1 MADHSQRMPVS
12 AGRYRELII
21 TSCVMRNA
29 AIVAAY
35 ERKTP
40 GSARL
45 SARARQVFPGGVT
58 HDTRLL
64 EPYPLAIA
72 RAKGARKWDVDG
84 NEYVDY
90 IGGHGALLLGHT
102 HPVVSQAVS
111 EQLAKGTHY
120 GAA

>member
-1 MADHSQRMPVS
+1 
-12 AGRYRELII
+12 
-21 TSCVMRNA
+21 MRNS
-29 AIVAAY
+29 AIVSAY

-45 SARARQVFPGGVT
+45 SARSREVFPGGVT

-90 IGGHGALLLGHT
+90 IGGHGALLLGHK
-102 HPVVSQAVS
+102 HPAVVDSVIRQA
-111 EQLAKGTHY
+111 AKGAHY
-120 GAA
+120 GACHALEVE